1 MFPKPNPG
9 GPPDRPAAGTAR
21 RALTAESHN
30 CGIDGGAARSQ
41 TSRMQPDADR
51 ELTPHDLE
59 LAGAAA
65 LRDIAGSDDEHH
77 DLVALAFLR
86 VAWPSLRAQNQ

>member
-1 MFPKPNPG
+1 
-9 GPPDRPAAGTAR
+9 
-21 RALTAESHN
+21 
-30 CGIDGGAARSQ
+30 
-41 TSRMQPDADR
+41 MQPDADR